1 MYYMNRV
8 RMNRILAGIAV
19 LALITAAA
27 FSVRLAWADLEFRR
41 GTEESVAR
49 AVRIL
54 PNDVQ
59 YLLFRALQLEYA
71 GGDSTPELERAAAR
85 SPLSSAP
92 RLRLGLAA
100 EARGDT
106 RAAEKWLWEAAR
118 VDRQY
123 EPRWTLANFY
133 FRQNRRDDFW
143 TWMRSALEVSYG
155 DRRPAFDLCWRV
167 GTNADEILKRG
178 VPPHREVLAA
188 MLAYALDLHRG
199 DAGAI
204 AMQLAK
210 FHEASDGPLLDA
222 ACNALIDSSRIES
235 SWMELSDA
243 DRAARLDQAAKL
255 WNASGHSPA
264 GGVWNGSFAS
274 PPVERGFDW
283 RLGQVPGIRHVHLG
297 GHGHRVELSGG
308 QPEEFRLLS
317 QFVLL
322 DPGRRYRLEWAARTN
337 GLPDLTGLAWSIG
350 SQRIPV
356 EASADWKKAEAV
368 MGAQKHLSSLDLWY
382 QRPNGQVRA
391 EGWIELRSVSLV
403 PIQ

>member
-1 MYYMNRV
+1 MYYMNR
-8 RMNRILAGIAV
+8 IGAGIAIV
-19 LALITAAA
+19 AIIALVIAAA
-27 FSVRLAWADLEFRR
+27 SSIRLAWADIEFRR

-54 PNDVQ
+54 PNNVQ

-71 GGDSTPELERAAAR
+71 GVDSTPELERAAAL

-106 RAAEKWLWEAAR
+106 KTAEKWLLEAAR

-143 TWMRSALEVSYG
+143 RWMHSALEVSYG
-155 DRRPAFDLCWRV
+155 DRRTAFNLCWRV
-167 GTNADEILKRG
+167 GKDADEILTRG
-178 VPPHREVLAA
+178 VPPQREVLAA

-210 FHEASDGPLLDA
+210 FHETGDLPLVDA
-222 ACNALIDSSRIES
+222 ACSVLIES
-235 SWMELSDA
+235 GLIESSDA
-243 DRAARLDQAAKL
+243 DRAAQLWTAA
-255 WNASGHSPA
+255 GHSPA
-264 GGVWNGSFAS
+264 GGVWNGSFGSA
-274 PPVERGFDW
+274 PVERGFDW
-283 RLGQVPGIRHVHLG
+283 RLGQGLGITHVHLG
-297 GHGHRVELSGG
+297 GQGHRIELSGE
-308 QPEEFRLLS
+308 QPEMSRLLS

-322 DPGRRYRLEWAARTN
+322 DPGRRYRLEWSVRTS
-337 GLPDLTGLAWSIG
+337 GFPDLTGLSWTLG
-350 SQRIPV
+350 TRRIPV
-356 EASADWKKAEAV
+356 EASADWKKVDAP

-391 EGWIELRSVSLV
+391 EGWIELRGVSLV